1 MKNFVKILLVT
12 VFFSLLP
19 IANVFALSKEAT
31 EVIEAMRARL
41 KQSEGQEQKVNTTFN
56 NSVNSDDE
64 YIPGKE
70 LSAALARY
78 RRNVYSA
85 KTRNHQTN
93 IIVAEDSSSS
103 STSENIQTVPVTP
116 VEEKPSEKVEVEE
129 KETYSTPQTPEIY
142 EPEETDNQ
150 ADNNDST
157 AKEDELIIIE
167 AREADDSEA
176 MNIPIESFETAPQTA
191 PVSKKK
197 DEYVPG
203 QLLQQSVQRIRHS
216 RNSNK
221 PASAELDDAIDE
233 YERKLASKNGSNSQ
247 EVISKASEEIEELFN
262 NPEKRARI
270 AEESRDRYNQR
281 SSNYDDSSDTSAIDD
296 EKFNDYI
303 SKYDFKMPE
312 NYRIIV
318 E

>member
-19 IANVFALSKEAT
+19 VANLFALSKEAT
-31 EVIEAMRARL
+31 EAIEAMRARL
-41 KQSEGQEQKVNTTFN
+41 KQSERQEQKVNTTFN

-103 STSENIQTVPVTP
+103 TSENIQTVPVTP

-150 ADNNDST
+150 ADNNYST

-167 AREADDSEA
+167 AR
-176 MNIPIESFETAPQTA
+176 
-191 PVSKKK
+191 
-197 DEYVPG
+197 
-203 QLLQQSVQRIRHS
+203 
-216 RNSNK
+216 
-221 PASAELDDAIDE
+221 
-233 YERKLASKNGSNSQ
+233 
-247 EVISKASEEIEELFN
+247 
-262 NPEKRARI
+262 
-270 AEESRDRYNQR
+270 
-281 SSNYDDSSDTSAIDD
+281 
-296 EKFNDYI
+296 
-303 SKYDFKMPE
+303 
-312 NYRIIV
+312 
-318 E
+318 